1 MGERQVLLLYGKA
14 NSIFK
19 IRQKNNNEEKM
30 EDETLLMTM
39 LFDFFGDMLTEKQ
52 LEYYDLY
59 HNEDLS
65 LSEIAESAGIS
76 KQGVY
81 DIIVRAEKTL
91 VRFEQKTGIFQKWFD
106 TRFVLE
112 ESIANGET
120 VHPII
125 LNYFQLEKN
134 I

>member
-1 MGERQVLLLYGKA
+1 MDRTL
-14 NSIFK
+14 
-19 IRQKNNNEEKM
+19 KN
-30 EDETLLMTM
+30 TM